1 MKNYRPL
8 LFENLDL
15 RLAGFHISCL
25 RLNRHAPEAEPD
37 PHRHDDHGQILV
49 YLSGTGWQDIDG
61 ARTPARPGTVIYV
74 APGQLHAFERQRSR
88 RPLCLVFDIA
98 IDRDRPAVNSVA
110 QLNATDLTR
119 VRARLSSLFGL
130 GAHDPE
136 AMLLKLGAG
145 VLDILDPA
153 LSALG
158 CLGKNRPPMPS
169 SRITR
174 RVERAL
180 ATADRESQNPS
191 LGELARRLGYQHD
204 YLNRQLQA
212 ECGLTLGQL
221 RPSARLEHAQRL
233 LRDHRLS
240 ISAVAERVGLLDNNY
255 FARWFKQQTGMSPS
269 AWRAG

>member
-25 RLNRHAPEAEPD
+25 RLNRHAPEAEPS
-37 PHRHDDHGQILV
+37 LT
-49 YLSGTGWQDIDG
+49 GTMIMAKFWSISAARDG
-61 ARTPARPGTVIYV
+61 RTSMARARPPVR
-74 APGQLHAFERQRSR
+74 APSSTWHRGSCTLSSDSAPAARSASLRHCDRSR
-88 RPLCLVFDIA
+88 SAGRKL
-98 IDRDRPAVNSVA
+98 RRPAERHRPH
-110 QLNATDLTR
+110 T

-130 GAHDPE
+130 GVHDPE
-136 AMLLKLGAG
+136 AMLLKLGAA

-191 LGELARRLGYQHD
+191 LRELARRLGYQHD

-221 RPSARLEHAQRL
+221 RASGQAEHAQRL

-240 ISAVAERVGLLDNNY
+240 ISAVAERVGLP
-255 FARWFKQQTGMSPS
+255 TTTTSP
-269 AWRAG
+269 AGSNSRPG